1 MVVGWDVFGTPLRLV
16 FLSEILMDS
25 CYDSLFLGENE
36 SPCAPSLLLLL
47 FVFRPRLDTT
57 VVCIS
62 LSPSLY
68 LSLSLSTTHRGFW
81 LLLLVLVLV
90 LLLWCC
96 CCCCCCCCCFF
107 VSWRV
112 LIRFLFP
119 SLSMLTTNSHVCSP
133 LLMFL
138 MSRIPS
144 TRFQSQNELSGANLQ
159 RRGIWRC
166 GRQMRS
172 SIDAGVVDVCVQRS
186 ICSALDE
193 FTPVHRWEENRGA
206 PRALVYVTFDL

>member
-1 MVVGWDVFGTPLRLV
+1 MNLLVLLPCYCCCLSSGLGLIRLSSVSLCLRL
-16 FLSEILMDS
+16 S
-25 CYDSLFLGENE
+25 
-36 SPCAPSLLLLL
+36 
-47 FVFRPRLDTT
+47 T
-57 VVCIS
+57 
-62 LSPSLY
+62 SLY
-68 LSLSLSTTHRGFW
+68 LSP
-81 LLLLVLVLV
+81 LLIVVSGCCCWCWC
-90 LLLWCC
+90 WCC
-96 CCCCCCCCCFF
+96 CSGAVAVAASAAAAAFF